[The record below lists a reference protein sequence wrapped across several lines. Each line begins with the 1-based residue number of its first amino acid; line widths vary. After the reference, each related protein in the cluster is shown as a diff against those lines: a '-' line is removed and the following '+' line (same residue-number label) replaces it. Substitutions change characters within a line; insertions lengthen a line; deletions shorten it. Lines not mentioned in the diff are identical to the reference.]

1 MPGRVHEAPWR
12 ELHSLMVRR
21 ATASDVGGP
30 LAFENL
36 DSNFAFDIWT
46 GGLAGDQAKVVDTI
60 EAVYHVPAA
69 MFQTTGQ
76 RCYEQGVKLAK
87 DVAWRLGQA
96 ISTYHREI
104 GDSLDR
110 PEARDR
116 RDKLRDKTAFQFWT
130 QVERNVPLLL
140 GRVDSNDR
148 PADTDSWSQSE
159 WGLAIQEAA
168 RNSYELACPRYTG
181 RQMQAFVKGLSA
193 LFRYHET

>member
-1 MPGRVHEAPWR
+1 M
-12 ELHSLMVRR
+12 
-21 ATASDVGGP
+21 
-30 LAFENL
+30 
-36 DSNFAFDIWT
+36 
-46 GGLAGDQAKVVDTI
+46 VDTI

-69 MFQTTGQ
+69 MLQTTG
-76 RCYEQGVKLAK
+76 RHRDEQGVKFAE
-87 DVAWRLGQA
+87 DVARRLGQA

-148 PADTDSWSQSE
+148 PAEQYWSQSE
-159 WGLAIQEAA
+159 WGLAIQGAA
-168 RNSYELACPRYTG
+168 RDSYELACPRYTG
-181 RQMQAFVKGLSA
+181 RQMQAFVKGLSV
-193 LFRYHET
+193 LFSYRETK